1 MKWSLIASVALGCA
15 AALLASNTVVGQDAA
30 GRTNGKTAPKPAT
43 KSDAKSDAKPDA
55 KLPVKEKPATRTPN
69 IIFIQ
74 AEATGWSSTS
84 VDMDGEPPSHARG
97 PELTPNLSKL
107 ASEGMRFSDFYVTA
121 PRCTP
126 SRASWVTG
134 ISPAK
139 MHMTYQNEGGANR
152 REEGNGGSYNLM
164 RMIPPEVEEYLPT
177 GVKTTG
183 DVLRELGYGTAHFG
197 KWHAGRADPKANGFD
212 ASDGPNSNQG
222 PERGVAPNPKQCTE
236 IVDKGIA
243 FMREQLKAGKP
254 FFVQLS
260 HYGFGAEEEATPA
273 SLEVARKVAP
283 GVSGKPLGAIAG
295 QHDMDL
301 QLGRLRTALAE
312 MGVADNTYIFFSAD
326 HGAQGGGGGGGGA
339 ARGGGRNSA
348 NPPLSGAKGSVSEGG
363 IRVPFIAHGPGIPAG
378 VVSNVRA
385 TGMDLLPTLC
395 DLAGKP
401 VGKSFEIPK
410 EPDAQLSV
418 EGGSL
423 VPVLMT
429 SGEQAGK
436 GKVARA
442 REEIVIHFPHY
453 DLNNGGPAS
462 AIYLGQY
469 KLVRNYDADTRKL
482 YDIAKDRAE
491 ANDLASSMPEKVKEL
506 EEKLDAYLKAVK
518 ARMPRVN
525 PDAGKAP
532 ADGDEAGE
540 SASGTPTS
548 PSNPDGARPGGGQ
561 RRGGQGGG
569 GGRGG
574 GGGGG
579 QGGGRRRQ
587 QEQQGQNP
595 PANPPATPP
604 TTPPTTS
611 PTTPPADK
619 PTDARISVMNDQ
631 VFVGG
636 AA

>member
-1 MKWSLIASVALGCA
+1 MARTLITSLALACA
-15 AALLASNTVVGQDAA
+15 TTLFVSHAVVGQDAA
-30 GRTNGKTAPKPAT
+30 
-43 KSDAKSDAKPDA
+43 
-55 KLPVKEKPATRTPN
+55 EKPAGKPTAKPTAKPAAKPAANEKSATRAPN

-164 RMIPPEVEEYLPT
+164 RMIPPEVEEYLPK
-177 GVKTTG
+177 GVQTTG
-183 DVLRELGYGTAHFG
+183 DLLRELGYGTAHFG

-212 ASDGPNSNQG
+212 VSDGPNGNQG
-222 PERGVAPNPKQCTE
+222 PERGIAPNPKQCTE

-243 FMREQLKAGKP
+243 FMREQLKEGKP
-254 FFVQLS
+254 FFVQIS
-260 HYGFGAEEEATPA
+260 HYGFGAEEEATPV
-273 SLEVARKVAP
+273 SLEVAREVAP

-301 QLGRLRTALAE
+301 QLGRLRAALAE

-326 HGAQGGGGGGGGA
+326 HGAQGGGGGAARGGGGGGGG
-339 ARGGGRNSA
+339 GGGRNSA
-348 NPPLSGAKGSVSEGG
+348 NPPFAGGKGSVSEGG
-363 IRVPFIAHGPGIPAG
+363 IRVPFIAYGPGIPAG
-378 VVSNVRA
+378 IVSNVRA
-385 TGMDLLPTLC
+385 TGMDLLPTLS

-401 VGKSFEIPK
+401 VGKSFEMPK
-410 EPDAQLSV
+410 EPDAPLSV

-436 GKVARA
+436 GAIARA

-462 AIYLGQY
+462 AIYLGQF
-469 KLVRNYDADTRKL
+469 KLVRNYDAKTVKL
-482 YDIAKDRAE
+482 YDIAKDRGE
-491 ANDLASSMPEKVKEL
+491 TNDIASTMPEKVKEL

-518 ARMPRVN
+518 AGMPRVN
-525 PDAGKAP
+525 PDAG
-532 ADGDEAGE
+532 E
-540 SASGTPTS
+540 TPTEGEKS
-548 PSNPDGARPGGGQ
+548 GEAAGGAPTTPSNPNGARPGGGQ

-569 GGRGG
+569 GQGG
-574 GGGGG
+574 
-579 QGGGRRRQ
+579 GGGRRRQ

-595 PANPPATPP
+595 PSNPPTTPP
-604 TTPPTTS
+604 TTPPT
-611 PTTPPADK
+611 DK
-619 PTDARISVMNDQ
+619 PTGAQSSLVSDQ
-631 VFVGG
+631 VLVGG